1 MIYKLY
7 DDVECFVCLKLKP
20 LKEVEEI
27 MIEVLDTQASANVC
41 KKCLE
46 ELEKW

>member
-7 DDVECFVCLKLKP
+7 EDVECFVCLKLKP
-20 LKEVEEI
+20 FKEVEEI

-41 KKCLE
+41 KKCLGD
-46 ELEKW
+46 LKRW

>member
-7 DDVECFVCLKLKP
+7 EDVECFVCLKLKP
-20 LKEVEEI
+20 FKEVEEI
-27 MIEVLDTQASANVC
+27 MIEVLDAQASANVC

-46 ELEKW
+46 ELEK